1 VQPEQTKAAGEGSQ
15 LAESNGLLL
24 CYQEFGDPEA
34 ETILLVMGLGMQMLA
49 WDEEFCELLA
59 MQGYRVVRFDN
70 RDVGLSSKVSGRV
83 NVTAGMLGLTGS
95 AVYTLDDMAADTVGL
110 LDHLG
115 AERAHLVGAS
125 MGAMIS
131 QKVAATRPDRVASL
145 CSIMSGTGRRRL
157 STTPRLDA
165 LRLLVRSPA
174 TTREDYI
181 TAATMMFGVI
191 GSPDYPTDKKLLR
204 EHAERAWDRCFYPS
218 GVARQLM
225 AVLASGD
232 RTKEVRRI
240 TAPTLVIH
248 GLADKLIPPRAGRDT
263 AAAIEGSRLEL
274 VPGMGHDFPRQ
285 LWQPI
290 SEMIIENA
298 QRGSADAD
306 GAEERRGAGT
316 AQS

>member
-1 VQPEQTKAAGEGSQ
+1 MEPEQTRAAEEGSR

-24 CYQEFGDPEA
+24 CYEEFGDPEG

-83 NVTAGMLGLTGS
+83 NVAAGMVGLTGS
-95 AVYTLDDMAADTVGL
+95 AVYTLDDMANDTTGL

-115 AERAHLVGAS
+115 VERAHLVGAS
-125 MGAMIS
+125 MGGMVC
-131 QKVAATRPDRVASL
+131 QTVAALSPERVASL
-145 CSIMSGTGRRRL
+145 CSIMSSTGRRRL
-157 STTPRLDA
+157 STSPRLDA
-165 LRLLVRSPA
+165 LRLLLQRPA
-174 TTREDYI
+174 TSREDYI
-181 TAATMMFGVI
+181 AAMTMMFGVI
-191 GSPDYPTDKKLLR
+191 GSPDYPADAERMR

-232 RTKEVRRI
+232 RTRELRRI

-263 AAAIEGSRLEL
+263 AAAIPGARLEL
-274 VPGMGHDFPRQ
+274 LPGMGHDFPPQ

-290 SEMIIENA
+290 SEMIVDNA
-298 QRGSADAD
+298 RRGSGAADAPRD
-306 GAEERRGAGT
+306 EASGV
-316 AQS
+316 QS